1 MVNIF
6 WNQNGAPKHHKNFLH
21 GTLMIRTWG
30 GVIIIFSIIYFVAP
44 CGSSIKMALC
54 PKTTIIAMLWVLPL
68 LRLIT
73 SLFGFQLGSFQ
84 KQNWSPWK
92 QYSNSANLITLLIVL
107 MFRSWIANLIFH
119 LLKGQNLCFKFSK

>member
-1 MVNIF
+1 
-6 WNQNGAPKHHKNFLH
+6 
-21 GTLMIRTWG
+21 
-30 GVIIIFSIIYFVAP
+30 
-44 CGSSIKMALC
+44 
-54 PKTTIIAMLWVLPL
+54 L